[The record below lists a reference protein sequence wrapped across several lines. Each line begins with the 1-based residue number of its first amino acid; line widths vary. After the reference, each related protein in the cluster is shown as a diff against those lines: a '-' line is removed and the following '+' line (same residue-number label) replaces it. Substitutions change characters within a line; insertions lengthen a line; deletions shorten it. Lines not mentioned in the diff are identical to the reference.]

1 MQAFRHRANFSERA
15 QSSRHQEDNVDRDT
29 CWKGDSRER
38 SSRHQDN
45 DVNRDVRWKGD
56 LRERSSRHQ
65 DNAGHRDAR
74 REVDSRERSQSYH
87 QDNEKKPHARC
98 NALPPL
104 APVAVSSIVDL
115 TTESPISFC
124 RSINYNDND
133 LDAPSLPPRAFF
145 GHKIVSVTQSLPRRK
160 ISRPYLAPRL
170 SRAEHKRFK
179 HVLRCD
185 KHIYKDIHDA
195 EEGEVHGNK
204 VGALVVRDID
214 HLNRAFT
221 ALSSGCPVSVKA
233 SEVQTLRELVCNKL
247 LCSVC
252 SDSDDYSLLKKCR
265 VAAANADDH
274 RDYFRR
280 LMAYLRDREVVAMLD
295 CDKLNRIGFLV
306 P

>member
-170 SRAEHKRFK
+170 SRAEQ
-179 HVLRCD
+179 
-185 KHIYKDIHDA
+185 
-195 EEGEVHGNK
+195 
-204 VGALVVRDID
+204 LVVASSSDID
-214 HLNRAFT
+214 DRKIAARPT
-221 ALSSGCPVSVKA
+221 ACP
-233 SEVQTLRELVCNKL
+233 E
-247 LCSVC
+247 
-252 SDSDDYSLLKKCR
+252 DDYLSFPASASNGSRGSTSL
-265 VAAANADDH
+265 VATVVRGNLDDH
-274 RDYFRR
+274 
-280 LMAYLRDREVVAMLD
+280 LD
-295 CDKLNRIGFLV
+295 NENK
-306 P
+306 